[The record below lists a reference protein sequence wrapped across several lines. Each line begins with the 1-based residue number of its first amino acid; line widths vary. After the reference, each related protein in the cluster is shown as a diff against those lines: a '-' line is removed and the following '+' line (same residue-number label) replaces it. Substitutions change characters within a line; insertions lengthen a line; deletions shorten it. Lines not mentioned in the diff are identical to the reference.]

1 MQEDSRGVKVDRD
14 RRKVLEGAGY
24 DGRCPRTEENQRDVE
39 TNAQCRARGSGGQ
52 IGEEVEPEDVE
63 GDWERQSD
71 GDGVAYDGRR
81 CRMDGATS
89 GARGDSKRVDTRSLA
104 EVRSSQQ
111 ERRQRTMAHVP
122 EPSTPLPNDPKR
134 PTNPP
139 NPPRRRG
146 RLKTRPRRVSPA
158 GSRKSTHQA
167 IWSRRIR
174 CICCIWTG
182 DGAGAIAR
190 PRNAKTRRWSR
201 SRPTAHTGNSKDLAE
216 PRLAISGNCS
226 SAAHR
231 CHLE

>member
-167 IWSRRIR
+167 IWSRRDHIGR
-174 CICCIWTG
+174 VGYVVYVVYGQEMAQERSRGHETRRR
-182 DGAGAIAR
+182 GAGVDRGR
-190 PRNAKTRRWSR
+190 PRI
-201 SRPTAHTGNSKDLAE
+201 PGTA
-216 PRLAISGNCS
+216 RI
-226 SAAHR
+226 
-231 CHLE
+231 